1 MGNIGNILERMF
13 KTPEL
18 YITTE
23 FLISTLELY
32 HKYEDLYIR
41 IKWQSLTC
49 NSYGEPYHK

>member
-1 MGNIGNILERMF
+1 MGNIGNTLERMF
-13 KTPEL
+13 KTPEP

-32 HKYEDLYIR
+32 HNYEDLYIR
-41 IKWQSLTC
+41 IKWQNLTC